1 MKVNRAYKL
10 NKEKQPAEEQ
20 GKFLYYF
27 YNNHK
32 LDSIAVD
39 EEQWQKLVELDTE
52 MYNGN
57 RRYKEHSVKLTD
69 NVKPAVGEEKGF
81 LHSDEYRSEEDYLR
95 KKDIQ
100 ALLAKDFDKQDREIY
115 RLYDEEEFTQKEIAE
130 MLQTNYHIIIPILDG
145 HAGSDKRFTTIENN
159 ALEIIE
165 FINDKLDGSV
175 LLIGGLSLG
184 GQILLEILS
193 HRKDICKYA
202 IVESALVI
210 PSKFTYFMIKPAF
223 GSCYGLIKYKW
234 FSKLQFKSLRIKQYL
249 FDNYYKDTCAITKG
263 DMIAFLQE
271 NSLYSLKD
279 GIEESEA
286 TVHIFVGEKENHS
299 MKKSAELIHKKLQN
313 SSIQVLP
320 NMYHGEF
327 SINHAD
333 DYVRRLL
340 EIIEQR

>member
-1 MKVNRAYKL
+1 M
-10 NKEKQPAEEQ
+10 
-20 GKFLYYF
+20 
-27 YNNHK
+27 
-32 LDSIAVD
+32 
-39 EEQWQKLVELDTE
+39 VEL
-52 MYNGN
+52 
-57 RRYKEHSVKLTD
+57 
-69 NVKPAVGEEKGF
+69 
-81 LHSDEYRSEEDYLR
+81 
-95 KKDIQ
+95 Q
-100 ALLAKDFDKQDREIY
+100 
-115 RLYDEEEFTQKEIAE
+115 
-130 MLQTNYHIIIPILDG
+130 LQTNYHIIIPILDG

-159 ALEIIE
+159 ALEIIK
-165 FINDKLDGSV
+165 FINDKLDGSVLLIGGLSLGGLSLNDKLDGSV

-193 HRKDICKYA
+193 HRKDICKNA
-202 IVESALVI
+202 IVESTLVI
-210 PSKFTYFMIKPAF
+210 PSKFIYFMIKPAF

-234 FSKLQFKSLRIKQYL
+234 FSKLQFKSLRIKQHL
-249 FDNYYKDTCAITKG
+249 FDNYCKDTCAITKG
-263 DMIAFLQE
+263 DMIALQE

-286 TVHIFVGEKENHS
+286 IVHIFVGEKENHS

-320 NMYHGEF
+320 NMYHGQF